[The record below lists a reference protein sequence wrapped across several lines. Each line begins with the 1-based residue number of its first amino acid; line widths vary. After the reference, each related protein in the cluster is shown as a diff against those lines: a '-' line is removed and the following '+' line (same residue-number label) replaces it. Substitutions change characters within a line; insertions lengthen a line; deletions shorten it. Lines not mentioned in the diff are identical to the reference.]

1 MMMLPSGQPCL
12 LVFSRDFPL
21 TSFPSRERSGWDK
34 APPQRPL
41 RGMHRLQSNVP
52 KTASKKKKKATSFP
66 KWKSPKSSCI
76 WRFSG
81 LNGSTFP
88 LPLGLF
94 AYGSKVSGA
103 NRTAE
108 LYQSSSVTKKRIRS
122 DSRWKR
128 CTCSNGGPV
137 NGTSPPRSRY
147 FLPGDGSL
155 HPPVSTYPCPAA
167 TVLGCPATG
176 LFYGVSLAS

>member
-1 MMMLPSGQPCL
+1 MLPSGQPCL

-21 TSFPSRERSGWDK
+21 TSCPSRQRSGWDN

-52 KTASKKKKKATSFP
+52 KTASKKSNKWKSKW

-81 LNGSTFP
+81 LNGSTFA
-88 LPLGLF
+88 LPPGLF

-108 LYQSSSVTKKRIRS
+108 LYRSSSVTKKS
-122 DSRWKR
+122 DSWWRR

-167 TVLGCPATG
+167 TVPGCPATG